1 MKYIFKKETRV
12 TTVTDVEVDLVNI
25 VVKPTY
31 LHYKFSGGYDYWV
44 RIVPIFVVDYST
56 PEQRVTNDIKGWN
69 VYIVKDE
76 KITRTG
82 IDLNRITITTDND
95 NVIRDVKYNP
105 IGITNNVPTEVIF
118 YLLTGKRYDDCFFS
132 HTTKEIFDIKV
143 FYFLDITIQ

>member
-1 MKYIFKKETRV
+1 MKYTFKKETRV
-12 TTVTDVEVDLVNI
+12 TTVTEVVMDLENI
-25 VVKPTY
+25 VNEPTY

-56 PEQRVTNDIKGWN
+56 PEQRVTDDIKGWN

-82 IDLNRITITTDND
+82 IDLNRITITTDN
-95 NVIRDVKYNP
+95 NNIIKDVKYNP
-105 IGITNNVPTEVIF
+105 TVQSNNVPIEVIF

-132 HTTKEIFDIKV
+132 HTTKEIFDTKV
-143 FYFLDITIQ
+143 FYFLDITN